1 MGGASAQTWA
11 NLANPAPPSCGI
23 PMEGCDVPSHKPS
36 TCTCMASPSH
46 PWHTPRGMSL
56 VSLKAWANTQRL
68 SSPSCGI
75 PMEGW
80 DGPLHMY
87 RHGKHV
93 GVPSLGANPH
103 GVACVCVQG
112 LEARANMALGYVNHA
127 LLALWWSDSMCHHL
141 GRLVWTPHGPCQ
153 SLKAICKGLKKER
166 ILVGVTNRQVVH
178 HQTFW

>member
-1 MGGASAQTWA
+1 M
-11 NLANPAPPSCGI
+11 
-23 PMEGCDVPSHKPS
+23 DPS
-36 TCTCMASPSH
+36 TCTDMGNMLEYLPLVPIPRVWLVDMSH
-46 PWHTPRGMSL
+46 
-56 VSLKAWANTQRL
+56 
-68 SSPSCGI
+68 
-75 PMEGW
+75 
-80 DGPLHMY
+80 
-87 RHGKHV
+87 
-93 GVPSLGANPH
+93 
-103 GVACVCVQG
+103 VQG